1 MTAAA
6 GHDVVPR
13 QTPHPGTP
21 EDSHER
27 PSDPGDGPFAGGPSG
42 GSSGGSSGGGPGGP
56 SGGGDSTPPQDRR
69 RVIRRRLITL
79 TIIVLLIGIPA
90 GYLAISAGQSR
101 RSGMDKEAEAA
112 AQGLREDWPSG
123 MQRRIFELPV
133 PGNAV
138 GVQYY
143 ETNNWKVSRMY
154 LKFRTT
160 SAGLDRFLSGVGT
173 GRAALETGKVTISE
187 RDIKITG
194 WVFGPGVDWAG
205 TVHRNKDPRPTQD
218 ITVNMTDPA
227 APVVYVVS
235 SAAP

>member
-1 MTAAA
+1 MTAAE
-6 GHDVVPR
+6 HHIVPR
-13 QTPHPGTP
+13 QP
-21 EDSHER
+21 
-27 PSDPGDGPFAGGPSG
+27 PSSGDA
-42 GSSGGSSGGGPGGP
+42 GSSGPAGTPGSPAP
-56 SGGGDSTPPQDRR
+56 AGGDDGTPPQDRR
-69 RVIRRRLITL
+69 RVMRRRLITL

-90 GYLAISAGQSR
+90 GYLVISAGQSR
-101 RSGMDKEAEAA
+101 RSGKDKEAEAA

-143 ETNNWKVSRMY
+143 ETNNWKASRMY
-154 LKFRTT
+154 VKFRTT

-173 GRAALETGKVTISE
+173 GRAALETGKVTIGA
-187 RDIKITG
+187 RDLKVTG
-194 WVFGPGVDWAG
+194 WIFGPGVDWAG
-205 TVHRNKDPRPTQD
+205 TVHRNKDPRPTQN

-235 SAAP
+235 AATP

>member
-1 MTAAA
+1 MTAAE
-6 GHDVVPR
+6 HHIVPR
-13 QTPHPGTP
+13 QP
-21 EDSHER
+21 
-27 PSDPGDGPFAGGPSG
+27 PSSG
-42 GSSGGSSGGGPGGP
+42 AAGSSGSSGSAGTPGSPDSPGGDD
-56 SGGGDSTPPQDRR
+56 GTPPHDGR
-69 RVIRRRLITL
+69 RVMRRRLITL

-90 GYLAISAGQSR
+90 GYLVISAGQSR
-101 RSGMDKEAEAA
+101 RSGKDKEAEAA

-143 ETNNWKVSRMY
+143 ETNNWKASRMY

-173 GRAALETGKVTISE
+173 GRAALETGKVTIGA
-187 RDIKITG
+187 RDLKVTG
-194 WVFGPGVDWAG
+194 WFFGPGVDWAG
-205 TVHRNKDPRPTQD
+205 TVHKNKDPRPTQN

-235 SAAP
+235 AATP

>member
-1 MTAAA
+1 M
-6 GHDVVPR
+6 
-13 QTPHPGTP
+13 
-21 EDSHER
+21 
-27 PSDPGDGPFAGGPSG
+27 F
-42 GSSGGSSGGGPGGP
+42 
-56 SGGGDSTPPQDRR
+56 
-69 RVIRRRLITL
+69 RRRLITL

-90 GYLAISAGQSR
+90 GYLVISATQSR
-101 RSGMDKEAEAA
+101 RSGMDKEAEAS

-133 PGNAV
+133 PGNAI

-173 GRAALETGKVTISE
+173 GRAALETGEVTINE

-205 TVHRNKDPRPTQD
+205 TVHRNKSPRPTQD

-235 SAAP
+235 SAIP

>member
-1 MTAAA
+1 MTAAEQNI
-6 GHDVVPR
+6 VPR
-13 QTPHPGTP
+13 QP
-21 EDSHER
+21 
-27 PSDPGDGPFAGGPSG
+27 PSSGSSGSSEGVGSTGAAGPSG
-42 GSSGGSSGGGPGGP
+42 PSGPADPTGPSSGD
-56 SGGGDSTPPQDRR
+56 GDGTPPQDRR
-69 RVIRRRLITL
+69 RVVRRRLITL

-90 GYLAISAGQSR
+90 GYLVISAGQSR
-101 RSGMDKEAEAA
+101 RSGKDKEAEAS

-133 PGNAV
+133 PGNAI

-143 ETNNWKVSRMY
+143 ETNNWKASRMY
-154 LKFRTT
+154 VKFRTT

-173 GRAALETGKVTISE
+173 GRAALETGRVTIPE

-194 WVFGPGVDWAG
+194 WYFGPGVDWAG
-205 TVHRNKDPRPTQD
+205 TVHKNEKPRPTQN

-235 SAAP
+235 AATP

>member
-1 MTAAA
+1 MTAAE
-6 GHDVVPR
+6 HHIVPR
-13 QTPHPGTP
+13 QP
-21 EDSHER
+21 
-27 PSDPGDGPFAGGPSG
+27 PSS
-42 GSSGGSSGGGPGGP
+42 GSSGSSGSAGSSGS
-56 SGGGDSTPPQDRR
+56 SGASGSSGSSGDGTPPENRR

-90 GYLAISAGQSR
+90 GYLVISAGQSR
-101 RSGMDKEAEAA
+101 RSGKDKEAEAA

-123 MQRRIFELPV
+123 MQRRIFELPI

-143 ETNNWKVSRMY
+143 ETNNWKASRMY
-154 LKFRTT
+154 VKFRTT

-187 RDIKITG
+187 RDVKITG
-194 WVFGPGVDWAG
+194 WYFGPGVDWVG
-205 TVHRNKDPRPTQD
+205 TVHKNKDPRPTQN

-227 APVVYVVS
+227 APVVYAV
-235 SAAP
+235 SAATP

>member
-1 MTAAA
+1 MTAAE
-6 GHDVVPR
+6 HHIVPR
-13 QTPHPGTP
+13 QP
-21 EDSHER
+21 
-27 PSDPGDGPFAGGPSG
+27 PSSGAAGSSGPSG
-42 GSSGGSSGGGPGGP
+42 SP
-56 SGGGDSTPPQDRR
+56 GGGDGTPPQDRR
-69 RVIRRRLITL
+69 RVTRRRLITL

-90 GYLAISAGQSR
+90 GYLVISAGQSR
-101 RSGMDKEAEAA
+101 RSGKDKEAEAA

-143 ETNNWKVSRMY
+143 ETNNWKASRMY
-154 LKFRTT
+154 VKFRTT

-173 GRAALETGKVTISE
+173 GRAALETGKVTIGA
-187 RDIKITG
+187 RDLKVTG
-194 WVFGPGVDWAG
+194 WFFGPGVDWAG
-205 TVHRNKDPRPTQD
+205 TVHKNKDPRPTQH

-235 SAAP
+235 AATP